1 MPSLEV
7 ATDEQIAAVHRES
20 HALWGAGLDRR
31 AYDGMW
37 SELRAT
43 PWGARHLSHRVLL
56 DDDGAILSSAKVYR
70 PLVRVGGVAGRCSA
84 VGALFTPRRRRGRG
98 HGRTLLA
105 ALVDEARARGED
117 VVLLFSDIG
126 TPYYAAMGFRAVP
139 AEEASGSLRHAPRRR
154 SAGIELR
161 PMTRDDLDD
170 VVECHRAACAGRP
183 VAIVRDREHWDFL
196 MARAEIFF
204 ARLDGSDLSRRYR
217 VAARDGRV
225 AGYLVSAE
233 GEGEWN
239 LREAAAA
246 DGDAETL
253 RAILDLGAADA
264 RERGMVGVYGWLPR
278 ETADLVPE
286 WRLRFEPRRRAIPM
300 VLPLGNAATL
310 DDASFFFPYLD
321 QF

>member
-1 MPSLEV
+1 MPSLEF
-7 ATDEQIAAVHRES
+7 ATEEQIAAVHRES
-20 HALWGAGLDRR
+20 HALWGAGLERS

-37 SELRAT
+37 AELRAT
-43 PWGARHLSHRVLL
+43 AWGARHLSHRVFLGE
-56 DDDGAILSSAKVYR
+56 DGAILSSAKVYR
-70 PLVRVGGVAGRCSA
+70 PVLRVGDVAARCSA

-98 HGRTLLA
+98 HGRALLA
-105 ALVDEARARGED
+105 ALVDEARRRGD
-117 VVLLFSDIG
+117 PVVLLFSDIG
-126 TPYYAAMGFRAVP
+126 TPYYAELGFRALP
-139 AEEASGSLRHAPRRR
+139 AEEASGSLRDASRRR
-154 SAGIELR
+154 PAGIELR
-161 PMTRDDLDD
+161 PMTRDDLDE
-170 VVECHRAACAGRP
+170 VVRCDRAASAARP
-183 VAIVRDREHWDFL
+183 VAIVRDRDHWDFL
-196 MARAEIFF
+196 MTRAGSFF

-217 VAARDGRV
+217 VALRDGRV

-246 DGDAETL
+246 DGKPETL

-278 ETADLVPE
+278 ETGELVPE

-300 VLPLGNAATL
+300 VLPLAHAAAL
-310 DDASFFFPYLD
+310 DGGSFFFPYLD